1 MRHRAQLI
9 TATFAAVLI
18 LAAAGNAFAA
28 PLATIRVAS
37 GLSRPLFA
45 TSPPGDTSRVF
56 IVEQHTG
63 RIRILKDG
71 AVLAQPFMTQGNLST
86 GNEQGLL
93 GLAFHPQYPDSP
105 YFYVNFTR
113 ANWATVI
120 RRYSVSTTN
129 PDSADTTTGMTLLT
143 YSQPQD
149 NHNGGWLGF
158 GPDGYL
164 YIASGDGGGAD
175 DDDAGHAFGEGNGQ
189 ADSTRLGKILRIDVD
204 GGTPYAIPPDNP
216 FVGQGSPKDEFWAK
230 GVRNP
235 WRCSFDRL
243 TGDFYIGDVGQNIIE
258 EIDYQAANAPDAGGR
273 NYGWR
278 KFEGYNIFNCPNPCD
293 SSGLTRPVSVY
304 SHGGAQFRCSVTGGY
319 VYRGEAIPQLQGHY
333 IFADYCADSI
343 WTIQVTNGVASPRQH
358 RTADLAPGGG
368 LSISDI
374 TSFGEDARGEIYICE
389 QGTGGAG
396 TGELFKIIPEVG
408 SGIGFEPGASG
419 LFLGAPAPNPS
430 GKGFAFRVGLPATGR
445 ARLDVY
451 DTSGRLVRSLVDGA
465 QASGPHDLSWD
476 ARDARGRPVPG
487 GVYILRLEMGEESR
501 AQKVSVVR

>member
-1 MRHRAQLI
+1 
-9 TATFAAVLI
+9 
-18 LAAAGNAFAA
+18 
-28 PLATIRVAS
+28 
-37 GLSRPLFA
+37 
-45 TSPPGDTSRVF
+45 
-56 IVEQHTG
+56 
-63 RIRILKDG
+63 
-71 AVLAQPFMTQGNLST
+71 
-86 GNEQGLL
+86 
-93 GLAFHPQYPDSP
+93 
-105 YFYVNFTR
+105 
-113 ANWATVI
+113 
-120 RRYSVSTTN
+120 
-129 PDSADTTTGMTLLT
+129 
-143 YSQPQD
+143 
-149 NHNGGWLGF
+149 
-158 GPDGYL
+158 
-164 YIASGDGGGAD
+164 
-175 DDDAGHAFGEGNGQ
+175 
-189 ADSTRLGKILRIDVD
+189 
-204 GGTPYAIPPDNP
+204 
-216 FVGQGSPKDEFWAK
+216 
-230 GVRNP
+230 
-235 WRCSFDRL
+235 
-243 TGDFYIGDVGQNIIE
+243 VGQNIIE